1 MNFQNLFSK
10 PSASLVVLAPS
21 RDLIHEDA
29 AFEPCSSEYVTCTST
44 HSLKRVAASAW
55 IPSLH
60 PKRPLPCLNN
70 L

>member
-10 PSASLVVLAPS
+10 SSASLVVLAPS
-21 RDLIHEDA
+21 QDPVHEDT
-29 AFEPCSSEYVTCTST
+29 AFGPCSSEYVTCTST
-44 HSLKRVAASAW
+44 RSLKRVDASAW

-60 PKRPLPCLNN
+60 PKHPLPCLDN